1 MREIEKVLDEKEKIM
16 WEGSPQ
22 FWPFFFGRSIITTIF
37 GIIWMIFLIPFIFF
51 GIWSAI
57 KGQLWGL
64 GVFLMPHFWIGIAL
78 IVGIPIYNALL
89 YRVSYYAITNK
100 RVIIQKGVIGR
111 DFEIVDFDQIT
122 NAEVNVGVMDKMFG
136 KNSGS
141 ILISTAGTFTYTRRG
156 PVQKPYTISNITN
169 PYEVF
174 KFFKKV
180 SHAVKTDISYPNKYR
195 PKTNP
200 GYNTEYSA

>member
-64 GVFLMPHFWIGIAL
+64 GVF
-78 IVGIPIYNALL
+78 
-89 YRVSYYAITNK
+89 
-100 RVIIQKGVIGR
+100 
-111 DFEIVDFDQIT
+111 
-122 NAEVNVGVMDKMFG
+122 
-136 KNSGS
+136 
-141 ILISTAGTFTYTRRG
+141 
-156 PVQKPYTISNITN
+156 
-169 PYEVF
+169 
-174 KFFKKV
+174 
-180 SHAVKTDISYPNKYR
+180 
-195 PKTNP
+195 
-200 GYNTEYSA
+200 